1 MQNYIL
7 NAQLTNLLLF
17 PFIFLKEEL
26 DAILVGKHPT
36 RSAFRV
42 ILTSIGCIVG
52 GILFYQSTVF
62 PHFLNGI
69 VAALGVPSGFQSLA
83 TLYAC
88 ITSGGSI
95 VGFCARTI
103 TKAFCY
109 FKYGDP
115 DFYLTKQREDELIEA
130 FRHQGYNIT
139 GDTIRKVIEFCIKN
153 FRRSPLHDFGSHP
166 YDWKRMLDALIYDGD
181 LEVFLEQ
188 QELLQKKLRKT
199 IQRCN
204 ALSKYGSAVDLEKSL
219 LWSFKNQTKF
229 SCEEEQPLLQC
240 QTSQNADNM
249 ATSLSVNSLTSLP
262 REIREKMMVVKVL
275 AKFKQHHKHHEHHE
289 LLHHCST
296 HLRKQ
301 EQNLTDVIFPLQF
314 SPSSTNTVTPSSG
327 GSSIVY
333 EPDVVSY
340 SFNYANPNALR
351 PRLTP

>member
-1 MQNYIL
+1 MLLYP
-7 NAQLTNLLLF
+7 LLF
-17 PFIFLKEEL
+17 IREETESVL
-26 DAILVGKHPT
+26 SKRHITRSMFRIVFTTLGCLVGCILLY
-36 RSAFRV
+36 SDVAFYMR
-42 ILTSIGCIVG
+42 
-52 GILFYQSTVF
+52 
-62 PHFLNGI
+62 FLDG
-69 VAALGVPSGFQSLA
+69 
-83 TLYAC
+83 
-88 ITSGGSI
+88 
-95 VGFCARTI
+95 I
-103 TKAFCY
+103 TKAFEISKTFQPVISLYIALLVNGSISVFCARMLTKTFCY
-109 FKYGDP
+109 FRFGDP
-115 DFYLTKQREDELIEA
+115 DFYLTKKREEELVEA
-130 FRHQGYNIT
+130 FKAQGYNVT
-139 GDTIRKVIEFCIKN
+139 GYTIQKVVEFCLHN
-153 FRRSPLHDFGSHP
+153 FHKRHCHDFGLHP
-166 YDWKRMLDALIYDGD
+166 YDWKRVLDSLIYDGD

-188 QELLQKKLRKT
+188 QDLLQKKLRKT
-199 IQRCN
+199 TQRCN

-229 SCEEEQPLLQC
+229 NCEEEQPLLQC